1 MKNNLDTIFSS
12 DPELNSKSP
21 AYISWKS
28 MSPITTDFLEI
39 EAIIKL
45 NLEDS
50 EKEI

>member
-1 MKNNLDTIFSS
+1 MKNNLDTLFNS
-12 DPELNSKSP
+12 DPEMNIKSP

-28 MSPITTDFLEI
+28 LSPLTTDFLEN